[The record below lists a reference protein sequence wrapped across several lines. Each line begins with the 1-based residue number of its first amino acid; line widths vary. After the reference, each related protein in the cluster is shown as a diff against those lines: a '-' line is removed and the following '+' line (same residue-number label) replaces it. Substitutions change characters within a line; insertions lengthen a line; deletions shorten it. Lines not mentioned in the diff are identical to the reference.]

1 MARARVFSHWAYDAA
16 GNLQTDGLRH
26 TATTAR
32 AACKAAR
39 QARAQTPPPPATP
52 TTPWANASSRPSPCL
67 PQPAVKTAP
76 WTTRKKTQP
85 DVTLVDFFTRLW
97 NPAKSEA
104 EHLGWA
110 YLYNEE
116 GSVLG

>member
-39 QARAQTPPPPATP
+39 QARAQTPPLPATR
-52 TTPWANASSRPSPCL
+52 TTPWANASSRPSPVRRS
-67 PQPAVKTAP
+67 QRQGAAP